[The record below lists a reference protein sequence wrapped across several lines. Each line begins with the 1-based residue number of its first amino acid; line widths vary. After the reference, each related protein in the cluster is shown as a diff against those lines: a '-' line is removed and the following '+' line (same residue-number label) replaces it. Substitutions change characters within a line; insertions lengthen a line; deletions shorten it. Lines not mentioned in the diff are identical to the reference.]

1 MANLSQ
7 EKRNRMLSFLE
18 SLREVNKD
26 DVSSLRAI
34 NEIEQVLNEKKYGL
48 VWEEHTELVDE
59 LVEKN
64 VLIFNESRSKQIKK
78 GNNDVYNF
86 LLEGDNLHSLK
97 LLEKTHK
104 GKINVI
110 YIDPPYNTGNK
121 DFKYNDQFVDSN
133 DAYAH
138 SKWLSFMSVR
148 LQIAKKLLSD
158 DGIIFI
164 SIDDNEQAPLKLLCD
179 EIFGDT
185 NFIGQLHWKRKK
197 QPSYLHGN
205 IAGVMEY
212 ITVFAKNRVKAP
224 KLAIAT
230 TTDSTTRV
238 DNASNQA
245 SVREIKAGIRVKLA
259 SDIMCISKGVYKNK
273 TMSTEFLDD
282 VYIENGRT
290 KNSFRAVA
298 KYRDSQERINQF
310 CDEDV
315 LFITKNYSF
324 RRDKLQAD
332 LNNRKAITDLLLDW
346 GDNQDADKE
355 FKAIIKTDN
364 FSYPKPSSLIYNLI
378 KSYGENDITVLDFFA
393 GSGTTGHAVARLN
406 SDDGGQRKYILCTN
420 NENNICEEVT
430 YQRLV
435 NIQNELPHNLKY
447 FKTGFISK
455 TVNTSLID
463 NLLDYIRPLVEL
475 EYACDIDN
483 SLMRIFLNEDE
494 FDMFTEDNEDITL
507 KRVFLASDIFMSSE
521 QEQKLAEANC
531 EIIRIPEYY
540 YRDELIETGDI

>member
-18 SLREVNKD
+18 SLRAVNKD

-138 SKWLSFMSVR
+138 SKWLSFISVR
-148 LQIAKKLLSD
+148 LQIAKNLLSD

-378 KSYGENDITVLDFFA
+378 KSYGENDITILDFFA

-455 TVNTSLID
+455 AVNTSLID

-475 EYACDIDN
+475 EYTCDIDN

-494 FDMFTEDNEDITL
+494 FDMFMEDNEDITL
-507 KRVFLASDIFMSSE
+507 TRVFLASGIFMSRVI
-521 QEQKLAEANC
+521 KHL
-531 EIIRIPEYY
+531 
-540 YRDELIETGDI
+540 

>member
-64 VLIFNESRSKQIKK
+64 VLIFNESRLKQIKK
-78 GNNDVYNF
+78 ENNDVYNF

-393 GSGTTGHAVARLN
+393 GSGTTGHAVVRLN

-455 TVNTSLID
+455 AVNTSLID

-494 FDMFTEDNEDITL
+494 FDMFMEDNEDITL

>member
-1 MANLSQ
+1 MANLSE
-7 EKRNRMLSFLE
+7 EKRIRMLSFLK

-26 DVSSLRAI
+26 DATSLRAI

-48 VWEEHTELVDE
+48 VWEEHIEQVDE
-59 LVEKN
+59 LAERN
-64 VLIFNESRSKQIKK
+64 VLIFNECRSKQIRKE
-78 GNNDVYNF
+78 NNKFYNF

-104 GKINVI
+104 GKIKVI

-133 DAYAH
+133 DSYAH

-148 LQIAKKLLSD
+148 LKIAKKLLSD

-205 IAGVMEY
+205 IASVMEY
-212 ITVFAKNRVKAP
+212 ITVFAKNRAKAP
-224 KLAIAT
+224 KLAIDT

-259 SDIMCISKGVYKNK
+259 SDIVCIPKGVYKNK
-273 TMSTEFLDD
+273 TMTTEFLDD

-315 LFITKNYSF
+315 FFITRNYSF
-324 RRDKLQAD
+324 RRDKLQSD

-355 FKAIIKTDN
+355 FKALVKSDN

-430 YQRLV
+430 YQRLA

-455 TVNTSLID
+455 EVNVSLLD
-463 NLLDYIRPLVEL
+463 DLLDYIRPLVEL
-475 EYACDIDN
+475 ENTCDIDN
-483 SLMRIFLNEDE
+483 SLMKIFLSEDE
-494 FDMFTEDNEDITL
+494 FDLFMADDIDIALT
-507 KRVFLASDIFMSSE
+507 RVFLASDIFLSSE
-521 QEQKLAEANC
+521 QEQKLVKAKC

-540 YRDELIETGDI
+540 YRDELIATGDI

>member
-7 EKRNRMLSFLE
+7 EKRLRMLSFLE
-18 SLREVNKD
+18 SLRAVNKD

-259 SDIMCISKGVYKNK
+259 SDITCISKGVYKNK

-355 FKAIIKTDN
+355 FKSIIKTDN

-378 KSYGENDITVLDFFA
+378 KSYGENDITILDFFA

-455 TVNTSLID
+455 AVNTSLID

-475 EYACDIDN
+475 EYTCDIDN

-494 FDMFTEDNEDITL
+494 FDMFMEDNKDITL
-507 KRVFLASDIFMSSE
+507 TRVFLASDIFMSSE

>member
-7 EKRNRMLSFLE
+7 EKRLRMLSFLE
-18 SLREVNKD
+18 SLRAVNKD

-224 KLAIAT
+224 K
-230 TTDSTTRV
+230 
-238 DNASNQA
+238 
-245 SVREIKAGIRVKLA
+245 
-259 SDIMCISKGVYKNK
+259 
-273 TMSTEFLDD
+273 
-282 VYIENGRT
+282 
-290 KNSFRAVA
+290 
-298 KYRDSQERINQF
+298 
-310 CDEDV
+310 
-315 LFITKNYSF
+315 
-324 RRDKLQAD
+324 
-332 LNNRKAITDLLLDW
+332 
-346 GDNQDADKE
+346 
-355 FKAIIKTDN
+355 
-364 FSYPKPSSLIYNLI
+364 
-378 KSYGENDITVLDFFA
+378 
-393 GSGTTGHAVARLN
+393 
-406 SDDGGQRKYILCTN
+406 
-420 NENNICEEVT
+420 
-430 YQRLV
+430 
-435 NIQNELPHNLKY
+435 
-447 FKTGFISK
+447 
-455 TVNTSLID
+455 
-463 NLLDYIRPLVEL
+463 
-475 EYACDIDN
+475 
-483 SLMRIFLNEDE
+483 
-494 FDMFTEDNEDITL
+494 
-507 KRVFLASDIFMSSE
+507 
-521 QEQKLAEANC
+521 
-531 EIIRIPEYY
+531 
-540 YRDELIETGDI
+540 

>member
-483 SLMRIFLNEDE
+483 SSMRIFLNEDE

>member
-18 SLREVNKD
+18 SLRAVNKD

-104 GKINVI
+104 GKIKVI

-133 DAYAH
+133 DSYAH

-148 LQIAKKLLSD
+148 LKIAKNLLSD

-205 IAGVMEY
+205 IASVMEY

-224 KLAIAT
+224 KLAIDT

-298 KYRDSQERINQF
+298 KYRDSQDRINQF

-315 LFITKNYSF
+315 FFITKNYSF

-378 KSYGENDITVLDFFA
+378 KSYGENDITILDFFA

-455 TVNTSLID
+455 AVNTSLID

-475 EYACDIDN
+475 EYTCDIDN

-494 FDMFTEDNEDITL
+494 FDMFMEDNEDITL
-507 KRVFLASDIFMSSE
+507 TRVFLASDIFMSSE

>member
-406 SDDGGQRKYILCTN
+406 SDDSGQRKYILCTN

>member
-64 VLIFNESRSKQIKK
+64 VLIFNESRLKQIKK
-78 GNNDVYNF
+78 ENNDVYNF

-455 TVNTSLID
+455 AVNTSLID

-494 FDMFTEDNEDITL
+494 FDMFMEDNEDITL
-507 KRVFLASDIFMSSE
+507 KRVFLATDIFMSSE

>member
-364 FSYPKPSSLIYNLI
+364 FSYPKPYSLIYNLI

>member
-64 VLIFNESRSKQIKK
+64 VLIFNESRLKQIKK
-78 GNNDVYNF
+78 ENNDVYNF

-455 TVNTSLID
+455 AVNTSLID

-494 FDMFTEDNEDITL
+494 FDMFMEDNEDITL